1 MKESKKSVSGADIGI
16 GLAIG
21 LALGLVMCSVTDG
34 LPVCLCLGVGI
45 GLCCGT
51 VFGVSGKG
59 SAKQND
65 PVDPDD
71 PDDEDLN
78 EDTDAYN

>member
-16 GLAIG
+16 GLAVG
-21 LALGLVMCSVTDG
+21 LALGLVMGSVTDG
-34 LPVCLCLGVGI
+34 LPVCLCLGAGI

-51 VFGVSGKG
+51 VFGISGKG
-59 SAKQND
+59 SSKQKD

-78 EDTDAYN
+78 EDTDEYN

>member
-1 MKESKKSVSGADIGI
+1 MKESKKSVSGAGIGI

-21 LALGLVMCSVTDG
+21 LALGLVMGIVTG
-34 LPVCLCLGVGI
+34 GFPVCLCLGVGI

-59 SAKQND
+59 SSKQND
-65 PVDPDD
+65 HVDLDD

-78 EDTDAYN
+78 EDTDEYN

>member
-1 MKESKKSVSGADIGI
+1 MKESKKSVSGAGIGI

-21 LALGLVMCSVTDG
+21 LALGLVMGIVTGG

-59 SAKQND
+59 AQSKTTLLIRTT
-65 PVDPDD
+65 PM
-71 PDDEDLN
+71 
-78 EDTDAYN
+78 TRI